1 MNIEGKVWGNTSE
14 IFHGN
19 NVEVH
24 RIFVNKGGYCSKHYH
39 AAKFNS
45 FFIESGKLKVKIWKK
60 NYDLVDETILEPRQ
74 MTTVRPGEYHLFEAL
89 EDTVAY
95 EIYWVELR
103 QDDIVRDNVGGM
115 ENFRPQKREAQ
126 KPQL

>member
-1 MNIEGKVWGNTSE
+1 MNIEGKVWGETVE

-24 RIFVNKGGYCSKHYH
+24 RIYVKKDGFCSKHYH
-39 AAKFNS
+39 ASKFNS
-45 FFIESGKLKVKIWKK
+45 FYIERGSLKVRIWKK
-60 NYDLVDETILEPRQ
+60 DYDLVDETTLTAGQ
-74 MTTVRPGEYHLFEAL
+74 MTTVKPGEYHLFRAL

-103 QDDIVRDNVGGM
+103 QDDIVREDVGGI
-115 ENFRPQKREAQ
+115 NDFQPGPR
-126 KPQL
+126 L